1 VTNFSGNIK
10 DFFNYMASNEGFP
23 ASSQNLITVQF
34 GTEPFTG
41 GKTTFDVSRW
51 SADVN

>member
-1 VTNFSGNIK
+1 MDHWLTLRSHS
-10 DFFNYMASNEGFP
+10 A
-23 ASSQNLITVQF
+23 VQF